1 MNILSLFDGMSC
13 GRLALDRLGIKVD
26 KYYAS
31 EIDKYA
37 IEVSSANYPDIIQIG
52 DVCDVKG
59 EDYPDIDL
67 VLAGSP
73 CQGFSFAGNQLA
85 FDDPRSALFFEFVR
99 ILKEVKPKYFLLE
112 NVKMKKEFLDVI
124 SEQVG
129 VEPILI
135 NSALVSAQNRLRYY
149 WTNIPGVEQPED
161 RGIVLRDILETEPDE
176 KYDISEAKVD
186 RVLNAK
192 RGKGYFYNEDS
203 EKIGTVIA
211 GYHKEPTDGSYIE
224 QHKPVKHTER
234 NRRHL
239 KMPDEKSL
247 CMTATMYKG
256 AGNNGMTL
264 VPMKPIK
271 VGMAVEE
278 VKVRKHEVD
287 LEKLQQLLRKAKA
300 NVKKTN
306 KQIAEE
312 TDLPITK
319 VEHWF
324 RTDSS
329 FAIPSDDIWFKLK
342 EVLDI
347 KDDSFDAQIMEFI
360 YRDGV
365 YESTQRVYSEEGKSP
380 TITASNKEQLIETKP
395 KRVGTAVDIKGHD
408 SLKRVYSEDGKSPT
422 LTTCQGG
429 HREPKV
435 MVRALTEQRTEESKR
450 IRKEHRQR
458 TGKDWSP
465 RGGKEMV
472 PREDGKMNTLTTSLT
487 KSHILEIERLPDGV
501 KGGALR
507 GRQVSDDDSWT
518 QQLETR
524 DDDKSNAL
532 TTVQKDS
539 IVVSTKPNQINPSKK
554 ASGKQPYMQDRVFHE
569 EGKSHAL
576 TASFAD
582 RTNVGT
588 SKKPNKAFDISREEL
603 KDNERQRRV
612 YETNGK
618 SPTVLARSDSPKIT
632 EDVENLHWRKLT
644 PLECERL
651 QTVPDNYTNHV
662 SNTQRYK
669 MLGNGWTIEVIAHI
683 LKGII

>member
-37 IEVSSANYPDIIQIG
+37 IQVSSANYPDIIQIG

-67 VLAGSP
+67 VMAGSP

-124 SEQVG
+124 SEHVG

-192 RGKGYFYNEDS
+192 RGKGFFYNEDS

-211 GYHKEPTDGSYIE
+211 GYHKEPTDGSYVE

-264 VPMKPIK
+264 VPM
-271 VGMAVEE
+271 
-278 VKVRKHEVD
+278 
-287 LEKLQQLLRKAKA
+287 Q
-300 NVKKTN
+300 
-306 KQIAEE
+306 
-312 TDLPITK
+312 
-319 VEHWF
+319 
-324 RTDSS
+324 
-329 FAIPSDDIWFKLK
+329 
-342 EVLDI
+342 
-347 KDDSFDAQIMEFI
+347 
-360 YRDGV
+360 
-365 YESTQRVYSEEGKSP
+365 
-380 TITASNKEQLIETKP
+380 
-395 KRVGTAVDIKGHD
+395 
-408 SLKRVYSEDGKSPT
+408 
-422 LTTCQGG
+422 
-429 HREPKV
+429 
-435 MVRALTEQRTEESKR
+435 VRALTEQRTEESKR
-450 IRKEHRQR
+450 IRKEHRQK

-487 KSHILEIERLPDGV
+487 KSHILEI

-539 IVVSTKPNQINPSKK
+539 VVV
-554 ASGKQPYMQDRVFHE
+554 D
-569 EGKSHAL
+569 
-576 TASFAD
+576 
-582 RTNVGT
+582 NV
-588 SKKPNKAFDISREEL
+588 D
-603 KDNERQRRV
+603 D
-612 YETNGK
+612 
-618 SPTVLARSDSPKIT
+618 
-632 EDVENLHWRKLT
+632 LHWRKLT

-683 LKGII
+683 LKGME